1 MKEKTLNP
9 SSGWM
14 MLIVILI
21 LSGIAP
27 ILVYFGIYAAAPII
41 GTLVLFLL
49 MGFASIEPNSY
60 RVCTLFGDYK
70 GTIKKEGLIW
80 VNPLYKKVKISAR
93 ANSLQTEP
101 LKVNDKEGNP
111 ILIGAVV
118 VWKVDDTYKASFEVQ
133 NYHAFVHTQ
142 SEAAIRKLAALYSY
156 DHFEDEDAEV
166 TLRGNSEEVNHI
178 LESEISERLMMAGIT
193 IIEARIAHLAYAS
206 EIAGAMLQRQQA
218 AAVVAA
224 RTLIVEGAVGM
235 VELALDKINK
245 RELAALTQDQKAQ
258 MVSNLLVVLC
268 SEKSA
273 SPVINA
279 G

>member
-41 GTLVLFLL
+41 GILVLFLL

-166 TLRGNSEEVNHI
+166 TLRGNSEEINHI

-245 RELAALTQDQKAQ
+245 RDLAALTQDQKAQ

>member
-9 SSGWM
+9 GSGWP
-14 MLIVILI
+14 MLFVL
-21 LSGIAP
+21 
-27 ILVYFGIYAAAPII
+27 
-41 GTLVLFLL
+41 LVLMASVPVFALFQIFAAIPFVVIAIL
-49 MGFASIEPNSY
+49 FISMGFASIEPNSY
-60 RVCTLFGDYK
+60 RVCTLFGEYK
-70 GTIKKEGLIW
+70 GTVKKEGFVW
-80 VNPLYKKVKISAR
+80 MNPLFKKDKISVR

-118 VWKVDDTYKASFEVQ
+118 VWKVEDTYKASFEVQ

-142 SEAAIRKLAALYSY
+142 CEAAIRKLAAQYSY

-178 LESEISERLMMAGIT
+178 LESEIAERLQMAGIT

-235 VELALDKINK
+235 VEMALDKINK
-245 RELAALTQDQKAQ
+245 RELANLTQDQKAQ

-268 SEKSA
+268 SENSA